1 MSAIQKFHNG
11 VTFANKKLFQ
21 GAMWLIYPLIA
32 VIMYEVVMRYILN
45 SPTNWVYDM
54 TWMIF
59 GTNAFL
65 GFAYTLAEGGHVKAD
80 IILDLLPTRGSAIFI
95 VFCYILFFFP
105 LMIGLCYSSYNYM
118 IKSILLNE
126 FSINTSW
133 APIIWPCKI
142 IMFVSMV
149 MLLVQGLAEFL
160 VEVGRLFGKG
170 DTNTP
175 AITET
180 NGGEAE

>member
-65 GFAYTLAEGGHVKAD
+65 GFAYTLAEGGHVKTCFQHAAGQF
-80 IILDLLPTRGSAIFI
+80 L
-95 VFCYILFFFP
+95 
-105 LMIGLCYSSYNYM
+105 SSFAT
-118 IKSILLNE
+118 SC
-126 FSINTSW
+126 FS
-133 APIIWPCKI
+133 
-142 IMFVSMV
+142 
-149 MLLVQGLAEFL
+149 FL
-160 VEVGRLFGKG
+160 
-170 DTNTP
+170 
-175 AITET
+175 
-180 NGGEAE
+180 